1 MAQQTT
7 KLFLLLLCAL
17 TAIAG
22 KSYYEIL
29 QVPKGASDEQ
39 IKRAY
44 RKLALKYHPDKN
56 QGNEE
61 ANQRFA
67 DINNG
72 ISNHSFHSIR
82 IKSKLKFVHSIQFVF
97 YFNIA
102 YEVLSDGDKRSI
114 YDRYGEE
121 GLKQHAASGGRGGGG
136 MGMNINDI
144 FAEYVSSSSHSLI
157 LFACLSSLILLFCY

>member
-1 MAQQTT
+1 MA
-7 KLFLLLLCAL
+7 KLLLLVLCAL
-17 TAIAG
+17 CTAIAAG

-72 ISNHSFHSIR
+72 AILIIF
-82 IKSKLKFVHSIQFVF
+82 SIQYLTFVSF
-97 YFNIA
+97 LFLFII
-102 YEVLSDGDKRSI
+102 VVFDSL
-114 YDRYGEE
+114 
-121 GLKQHAASGGRGGGG
+121 RGAFG
-136 MGMNINDI
+136 
-144 FAEYVSSSSHSLI
+144 
-157 LFACLSSLILLFCY
+157 